1 MTVQLNLAAQTERV
15 LKAKAAQNGHT
26 LEVYLETLVARE
38 AQGADGASWM
48 EPANQEEWE
57 RGLEELAEGLP
68 ALPTLPADFS
78 RADIYGE
85 HA

>member
-1 MTVQLNLAAQTERV
+1 MIVQLNLAAQTERV

-26 LEVYLETLVARE
+26 LEAYLETLAARE
-38 AQGADGASWM
+38 AQGANGGSRKEA
-48 EPANQEEWE
+48 ANLEEWE
-57 RGLEELAEGLP
+57 RVLEKLAEGLP